1 MLRIYKIPNEKMKEV
16 KKIIEENPYAEDSFS
31 KKGYV
36 LREGKALKG
45 DENAY
50 YLIIEADEQ
59 FIKKADEKLKDLTTV
74 LEGEEYE
81 KIKKAYEEA
90 ENAAQA
96 GFGALFG

>member
-1 MLRIYKIPNEKMKEV
+1 M
-16 KKIIEENPYAEDSFS
+16 
-31 KKGYV
+31 
-36 LREGKALKG
+36 KG

-50 YLIIEADEQ
+50 YLIVEADEE
-59 FIKKADEKLKDLTTV
+59 FIKKADERLRNLATV

-90 ENAAQA
+90 ESAAQA